1 MCVLVENINPFLWVT
16 VMNVS
21 KSLIKSTLSALC
33 KPPLRILNKM
43 HGHSCSSLGIGC
55 QPSPHRNPFHCRL
68 LCAWKHFLMP
78 SSELPL
84 VLLPIG
90 LPQLSDKP
98 PPNKPNPASGNSIER
113 TEDNFAGLL
122 TGFFPSIKLIC
133 FLRPPS
139 TSSLGSKTRELIPC
153 PRPPGGILLNSWPC
167 HKLRFLKMTH
177 GLSGWSSKTKRQN
190 GASKEQQEG

>member
-1 MCVLVENINPFLWVT
+1 MPTLPTPKPLPLWT
-16 VMNVS
+16 
-21 KSLIKSTLSALC
+21 ALC
-33 KPPLRILNKM
+33 TGSTSSCRAQSCLLSSCPPV
-43 HGHSCSSLGIGC
+43 
-55 QPSPHRNPFHCRL
+55 F
-68 LCAWKHFLMP
+68 
-78 SSELPL
+78 
-84 VLLPIG
+84 
-90 LPQLSDKP
+90 PQLSDKP

-153 PRPPGGILLNSWPC
+153 PRPPRGILLNSWPC
-167 HKLRFLKMTH
+167 HKLRSLKMTH